1 MANNIKRM
9 IMEKGMVLEKIF
21 KKATDAF
28 TGSDGRSV
36 AAQPDRYI
44 LKCISGEDFSEVD
57 GYSQSTVLE
66 YKVDKATFDKAK
78 FGTNALVKYEVSN
91 YGAKAD
97 SLELINK

>member
-1 MANNIKRM
+1 MANNISRM
-9 IMEKGMVLEKIF
+9 ISEKGLVLEKIF

-44 LKCISGEDFSEVD
+44 LKAVSGENFNEVD
-57 GYSQSTVLE
+57 GFKQSTILE
-66 YKVDKATFDKAK
+66 YKVDKATFENAK
-78 FGTNALVKYEVSN
+78 FNSKVLVRYEVSN

-97 SLELINK
+97 SLELI